1 MFLMF
6 KWFRTIF
13 SLGALTSYSPATA
26 ILNKSPDSL
35 VYVRLNIEF
44 AVAGKQKRNHRQLFF
59 FFAAALFSPQ
69 IAINVHV
76 LQPFA

>member
-13 SLGALTSYSPATA
+13 SLVVLTYYSPATA
-26 ILNKSPDSL
+26 INEIPDSL

-44 AVAGKQKRNHRQLFF
+44 VVAGKQKRNHRQLFF
-59 FFAAALFSPQ
+59 FPQ
-69 IAINVHV
+69 QHSS
-76 LQPFA
+76 LLK